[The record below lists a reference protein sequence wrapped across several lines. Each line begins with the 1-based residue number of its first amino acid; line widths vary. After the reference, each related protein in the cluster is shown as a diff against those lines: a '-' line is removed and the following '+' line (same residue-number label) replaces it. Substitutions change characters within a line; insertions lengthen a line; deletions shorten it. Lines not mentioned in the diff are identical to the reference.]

1 MPIDVGKFG
10 KWTFEIPQEEKWF
23 SNIFFSETEKAYFI
37 DNTMY
42 SCSFSLACEQP
53 NVIVV

>member
-23 SNIFFSETEKAYFI
+23 SNIFFFLKLKKYIS
-37 DNTMY
+37 
-42 SCSFSLACEQP
+42 
-53 NVIVV
+53 